1 MHIFYLFEA
10 VCKLEIENPRPEQ
23 SQNNHLPEDISPNSP
38 QEIETPVIP
47 VESKLPQNGVWP
59 FWPTIGFS
67 AAILAVYI
75 FSQTLVTIIFAGIYI
90 VQQFSINTNLDL
102 ITTIQSLTTNG
113 LLLSL
118 ATIFS
123 ALAGSAAIVL
133 FVKLRKGI
141 TLTEYLGLKLFN
153 KKTLIIII
161 ALAIVLIIISSV
173 IDRFFPQSKNT
184 DFTIDAY
191 NSAVWPG
198 LLAIAVV
205 IFAPLFEEGFFRGFL
220 FAGLKQTRLGGP
232 GTILIT
238 AAGWAALHIQYD
250 VYGIISIFVLGIV
263 LGIVRLKTDS
273 LWSVLILHALWN
285 LAAIA
290 ATALYVN
297 GIGT

>member
-1 MHIFYLFEA
+1 MCISYRYEVLH
-10 VCKLEIENPRPEQ
+10 KLETENPRPEQ
-23 SQNNHLPEDISPNSP
+23 SQNSQLPGDFSPVSP
-38 QEIETPVIP
+38 QDIGTPVSP
-47 VESKLPQNGVWP
+47 VDTPPKRNGVWP

-67 AAILAVYI
+67 AAIIAVYI
-75 FSQTLVTIIFAGIYI
+75 FSQTLVTIIFASIYI
-90 VQQFSINTNLDL
+90 IQQYNINSNLDL

-123 ALAGSAAIVL
+123 ALAGAAAIVL

-141 TLTEYLGLKLFN
+141 TLSEYMGLKLFN
-153 KKTLIIII
+153 KKTLIFIIV
-161 ALAIVLIIISSV
+161 LAIVLIIISSV

-220 FAGLKQTRLGGP
+220 FAGLKQTRLGGT

-238 AAGWAALHIQYD
+238 SAGWAALHIQYD